1 MKAQL
6 KEDFVK
12 SITKTVIKKSIIY
25 FKEPLT
31 FVIRINSVHITFP
44 ETNQMD
50 NLQIWKAYTL
60 NYYTHNYFRFYWN
73 LLQTDA

>member
-1 MKAQL
+1 MMKAQL

-50 NLQIWKAYTL
+50 NLQI
-60 NYYTHNYFRFYWN
+60 
-73 LLQTDA
+73 

>member
-1 MKAQL
+1 MMKAQL

-12 SITKTVIKKSIIY
+12 SITKIVIKKSIIY

-44 ETNQMD
+44 EMNQMD
-50 NLQIWKAYTL
+50 NLQI
-60 NYYTHNYFRFYWN
+60 
-73 LLQTDA
+73 